1 MQPTLEERV
10 TRIEE
15 ELRQLRREKKT
26 DWRRLLG
33 TFDDDAAFE
42 EILREGKRFRDSQ
55 IPDYDSRPAE

>member
-15 ELRQLRREKKT
+15 ELRLLRQEKKS

-33 TFDDDAAFE
+33 TFNDDAVFE
-42 EILREGKRFRDSQ
+42 EILRAGKQFRESQ
-55 IPDYDSRPAE
+55 IPDYDAKPDI